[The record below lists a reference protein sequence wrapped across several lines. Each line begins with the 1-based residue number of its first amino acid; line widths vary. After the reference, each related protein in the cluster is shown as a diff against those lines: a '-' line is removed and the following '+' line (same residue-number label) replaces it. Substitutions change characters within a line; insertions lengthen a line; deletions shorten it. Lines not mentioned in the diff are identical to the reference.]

1 MDSNSLNNRLAED
14 GEIRIA
20 VLQRGH
26 VVVGKYS
33 QDGEIGCLEN
43 AHVIRRWGTTD
54 GLGEL
59 AVKGPLSDSARNGPT
74 RLDSCPPIRLHTRE
88 VIFLMEVNPDAWGKL
103 CN

>member
-1 MDSNSLNNRLAED
+1 MDNLNNRLGVD

-26 VVVGKYS
+26 VLIGRYS
-33 QDGEIGCLEN
+33 QKGEIGRLDN

-59 AVKGPLSDSARNGPT
+59 AVKGPLPDSAPNGPT
-74 RLDSCPPIRLHTRE
+74 RLDSCPPIQFHIRE